1 MISVDSLS
9 RRYGN
14 TLAVDNVS
22 FEIGANEVV
31 GLLGHNGA
39 GKTTIMRML
48 SGYLEP
54 STGSV
59 TVAGVDMAEGARQV
73 QTTLGYLPEHLPIY
87 PEMLVAD
94 YLDYVATLILD
105 EPTNGLDPGQT
116 SQMRDLLR
124 RLARRATVILST
136 HIMQEVEAVCDRVL
150 VMAAGRLV
158 LDAPL
163 ADLRKSRTLVLRAG
177 TEEPDL
183 ERWLR
188 RLPQIAAVHPRADI
202 AGGESWVLTLRENA
216 DADTAANNIAQCVV
230 RAGAS
235 LFQLQPQLRDL
246 DSIFRDA
253 TSGKAG
259 T

>member
-1 MISVDSLS
+1 
-9 RRYGN
+9 
-14 TLAVDNVS
+14 
-22 FEIGANEVV
+22 
-31 GLLGHNGA
+31 
-39 GKTTIMRML
+39 
-48 SGYLEP
+48 
-54 STGSV
+54 
-59 TVAGVDMAEGARQV
+59 
-73 QTTLGYLPEHLPIY
+73 
-87 PEMLVAD
+87 
-94 YLDYVATLILD
+94 
-105 EPTNGLDPGQT
+105 
-116 SQMRDLLR
+116 MRDLLR